1 MALHTFSFNEDV
13 TIEVHFE
20 NVPMTK
26 YPSVLEYI
34 SKKKPLMQLS
44 GGFFASETDE
54 SYRGHTLEMEYEAVA
69 FSEIEFK
76 GEDGKRI
83 KGSIKTNNKGL
94 EHALACAGM
103 IHSIIK
109 AYKVESDKSKKFFY
123 LTFRNMD

>member
-13 TIEVHFE
+13 TVEVHFQ

-26 YPSVLEYI
+26 YPNVLEYI

-54 SYRGHTLEMEYEAVA
+54 SYYGRTREMEYEAVA

-76 GEDGKRI
+76 GEDGKWI

-103 IHSIIK
+103 IHSTINT
-109 AYKVESDKSKKFFY
+109 YKVESDKSKKFMR
-123 LTFRNMD
+123 LTFREMD